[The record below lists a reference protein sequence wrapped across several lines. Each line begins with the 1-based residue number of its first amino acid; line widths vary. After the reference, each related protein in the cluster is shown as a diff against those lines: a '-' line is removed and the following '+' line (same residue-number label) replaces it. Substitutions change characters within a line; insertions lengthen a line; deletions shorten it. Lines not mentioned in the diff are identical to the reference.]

1 MLQNF
6 ATTLQDMTITSGKMF
21 LTMFHND
28 DQSFAIGAFSART
41 ST

>member
-6 ATTLQDMTITSGKMF
+6 ATNLQDMTITNGKMF
-21 LTMFHND
+21 LAMFHND